1 MYFCYLRSFVR
12 LDGKKKGNEKDVFA
26 AEKMPPQEAT
36 IENPKEIIK
45 SKKEDAL
52 VC

>member
-1 MYFCYLRSFVR
+1 M
-12 LDGKKKGNEKDVFA
+12 GKRKETKKDVFA
-26 AEKMPPQEAT
+26 WAKKCLHKKPT

-45 SKKEDAL
+45 SKKKEDAL